1 MAVFRTKKPHEYEM
15 NSTNQKHVWR
25 RVYAYAYY
33 KSRDITSFSSSK
45 MAGSSC
51 DDDLLRES
59 LSYAANKLG
68 IPNGKFRELQESAI
82 RSVIEAGRDIFVALP
97 TGFGKSAIYQAI
109 PLCCD
114 FLRDHGF
121 YDHDDSSR
129 CRWQNESTAVK
140 TTGTTRGNH

>member
-15 NSTNQKHVWR
+15 NSTNQKHV
-25 RVYAYAYY
+25 YY

-97 TGFGKSAIYQAI
+97 TVLERVQYTKQSPCAVI
-109 PLCCD
+109 
-114 FLRDHGF
+114 F
-121 YDHDDSSR
+121 Y
-129 CRWQNESTAVK
+129 A
-140 TTGTTRGNH
+140 TTVSYI

>member
-1 MAVFRTKKPHEYEM
+1 MNPWQFFVRKKPHEYEM

-45 MAGSSC
+45 MAGSSCDDIEILVVYISMC

-114 FLRDHGF
+114 FNIGVPYLVGLLN
-121 YDHDDSSR
+121 DS
-129 CRWQNESTAVK
+129 
-140 TTGTTRGNH
+140 